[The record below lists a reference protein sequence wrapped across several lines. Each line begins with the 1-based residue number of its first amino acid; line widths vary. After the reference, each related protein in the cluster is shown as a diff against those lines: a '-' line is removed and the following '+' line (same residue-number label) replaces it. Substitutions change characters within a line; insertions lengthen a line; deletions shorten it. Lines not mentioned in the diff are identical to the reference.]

1 MNGNS
6 KCDVC
11 IIGLGPAGIGAALTL
26 ANSSPTLRILCF
38 DAGTLMDNK
47 HCLILKNKAC
57 GKHKPCS
64 IISGIGGSSLLSGH
78 KISAFPAGSNIG
90 TVIGTKDLANKKLT
104 EALRILK
111 SYLTLQKT
119 NITKSDICFA
129 QKLFAK
135 KGFIYRYY
143 DSYLCDQK
151 SLKHAYNCM
160 LSKFQKAGIDIL
172 LNSEVTDIIYE
183 NNHFI
188 LFVRKNAETFQ
199 VTCKYLIIGV
209 GRLGRN
215 FLKSLNKKLNL
226 GGKENQ
232 LEIGVRLEFPQKI
245 YPDIDKYHN
254 DLKLLYKDIRSFC
267 VCKGGKLAPY
277 YLDDIFIIDGYYNP
291 AEKTN
296 FTNLA
301 IVLRLE
307 SSNKNDKIF
316 YEIKNKLLEI
326 SSGVPIRQMLTDY
339 LNSKTNREELATLHE
354 NSISFWVEGKI
365 GQCFPEYL
373 SKKIQEG
380 VYKFVSATLHPGDW
394 GKVSVFAPVIEYGGL
409 NFPIGPDFSILPKM
423 YLTGDCTGRF
433 RGILQA
439 FCSGLICA
447 QNIVASINHEKYK

>member
-1 MNGNS
+1 MRS
-6 KCDVC
+6 SYRVEVC
-11 IIGLGPAGIGAALTL
+11 IVGLGPAGTGAALTL
-26 ANSSPTLRILCF
+26 ANSSPTLRTLCF
-38 DAGTLMDNK
+38 DAGTQMGNK
-47 HCLILKNKAC
+47 HCLILKNKTC
-57 GKHKPCS
+57 GKHKPCYM
-64 IISGIGGSSLLSGH
+64 ISGIGGSSLLGGH
-78 KISAFPAGSNIG
+78 KISSFPAGSNIG
-90 TVIGTKDLANKKLT
+90 TVIGTKDLANKKLN
-104 EALRILK
+104 EALRILRG
-111 SYLTLQKT
+111 YLILQKT
-119 NITKSDICFA
+119 NITKGDICFA

-135 KGFIYRYY
+135 KGFVYRYY
-143 DSYLCDQK
+143 DSYLCDQE
-151 SLKHAYNCM
+151 SLKHAYSCM
-160 LSKFQKAGIDIL
+160 LSKFQKASIDIS
-172 LNSEVTDIIYE
+172 LNSEVTGIIYE

-188 LFVRKNAETFQ
+188 LSVRKNSKTFQ

-215 FLKSLNKKLNL
+215 LLKSLNKKLGL

-254 DLKLLYKDIRSFC
+254 DLKLIYNDIRSFC

-307 SSNKNDKIF
+307 SSDKNDRIF

-326 SSGVPIRQMLTDY
+326 SNGVPVRQMLTDY
-339 LNSKTNREELATLHE
+339 LNSKTIREKLAALHE
-354 NSISFWVEGKI
+354 NSISFWVEGNI
-365 GQCFPEYL
+365 GLCFPESI

-380 VYKFVSATLHPGDW
+380 VHKFVSATLHPGDW

-409 NFPIGPDFSILPKM
+409 NFPIGSDFSVLPKM
-423 YLTGDCTGRF
+423 YLIGDCTGRF

-439 FCSGLICA
+439 FCSGMICGE
-447 QNIVASINHEKYK
+447 NIARDVNENED